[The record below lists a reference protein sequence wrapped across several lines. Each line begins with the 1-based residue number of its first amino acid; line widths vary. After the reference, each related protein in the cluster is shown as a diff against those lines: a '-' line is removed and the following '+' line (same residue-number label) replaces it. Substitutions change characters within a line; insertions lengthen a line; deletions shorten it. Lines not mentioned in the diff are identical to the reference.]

1 MKILLTGSN
10 GFLGKYLHTYFKNKY
25 DVIALS
31 HTDLDLEDP
40 ILVTN
45 YLKDTWFDVVIHT
58 AVAGRE
64 LVQSTD
70 KTIADK
76 NLQMFFNLYSNKEH
90 YGKFINFGSGA
101 EFGLDRDIDCIN
113 EDEILTCFPK
123 ESYGFSK
130 NIISRTIRN
139 TDNFYNL
146 RVFSCFDVSET
157 DNRLLKKFIRAVSQG
172 NNFVVDQD
180 RYVDF
185 ISLSDLSKVTEFVIR
200 ENPSTRDFNVVY
212 QEKILVSDMLQLF
225 SRLHNIDPAL
235 VTVTGTK
242 GKCYTGNSKLLTQ
255 YNILLDG
262 LEKSLLTYQTKFS
275 L

>member
-10 GFLGKYLHTYFKNKY
+10 GFLGKYLHTYFRNKY

-45 YLKDTWFDVVIHT
+45 YLKDTCFDVVIHT

-70 KTIADK
+70 KSIADK

-101 EFGLDRDIDCIN
+101 EFGLDRDIDCIH

-130 NIISRTIRN
+130 NIIARTIRN
-139 TDNFYNL
+139 TNNFYNL

-157 DNRLLKKFIRAVSQG
+157 DNRLLKKFIQSVSQG
-172 NNFVVDQD
+172 KDFIIDQD

-185 ISLSDLSKVTEFVIR
+185 ISLSDLAKVTEFVIR

-212 QEKILVSDMLQLF
+212 QEKILVSDMLRMF
-225 SRLHNIDPAL
+225 AKLHNIDPTL
-235 VTVTGTK
+235 VKVTGTK

-255 YNILLDG
+255 HNILLDG
-262 LEKSLLTYQTKFS
+262 LEQSLLTYQTKFS

>member
-25 DVIALS
+25 DVTALS

-40 ILVTN
+40 ILVRN
-45 YLKDTWFDVVIHT
+45 YLKDTCFDVVIHT

-70 KTIADK
+70 KSIADK
-76 NLQMFFNLYSNKEH
+76 NLQMFFNLYSNKDH

-101 EFGLDRDIDCIN
+101 EFGLDRDVDCIH
-113 EDEILTCFPK
+113 EDEILNCFPK

-130 NIISRTIRN
+130 NIIARTIRN

-157 DNRLLKKFIRAVSQG
+157 DNRLLKKFIQSVSKG
-172 NNFVVDQD
+172 NSFVIDQD

-185 ISLSDLSKVTEFVIR
+185 ISLSDLAKVTNFVIQ
-200 ENPSTRDFNVVY
+200 ENVTTKDFNVVY
-212 QEKILVSDMLQLF
+212 QEKILVSDMLRLF
-225 SRLHNIDPAL
+225 AKLHNIDPAL
-235 VTVTGTK
+235 VIVTGTK

-255 YNILLDG
+255 YNISLDG